1 MGPTTLL
8 AGGWSGVDA
17 DFALS
22 SGSLPKGGHLDVGFA
37 Y

>member
-22 SGSLPKGGHLDVGFA
+22 SGSFLKEGTLM
-37 Y
+37 